1 MALSDL
7 LRDMRIVRARKVVPA
22 VIAVAIG
29 VLSWF
34 GVGPLLFGGGEGSSS
49 PPPAPPPVVA
59 TDVVDSAEA
68 PVLVAEPEPAV
79 FEVEP
84 EPEPFAVL
92 VARRDLELGTLM
104 RHDDLAWLEWQQPI
118 DMDTVFIEGETH
130 ISQVLGAVVAGHSAA
145 GRPVRRDA
153 LIVPGA
159 PGFLAAVLA
168 PGKRAVTVEAD
179 GATTSAGVVFPGDR
193 VDVILVATSVPG
205 GAGEAAEPAAQR
217 IVRDA
222 RVLAVGSNVSLV
234 TGLSE
239 MFGDPRL
246 VDANEGN
253 QGGAFNRGFGGG
265 GGPLGNTF
273 TLEVAPRDADRLSL
287 ASTAGQINLAMRSLA
302 QSATADP
309 HWTPPV
315 RMADVMIPD
324 SVPHGTVRVL
334 RGAASESVLL
344 SGGGAKVSSPQSD
357 GRDRDI
363 GLAVE
368 RALRRADRSLR
379 RRRRTRDVPGRG

>member
-1 MALSDL
+1 MALSDV
-7 LRDMRIVRARKVVPA
+7 LRDMRIVRARNVVPA
-22 VIAVAIG
+22 VIALAIG

-59 TDVVDSAEA
+59 TDLVDSAEA

-92 VARRDLELGTLM
+92 VARRDLDVGTLM

-118 DMDTVFIEGETH
+118 DMDTVFIEGETP
-130 ISQVLGAVVAGHSAA
+130 ISQVLGAVVAQRSPAS
-145 GRPVRRDA
+145 RPVRRDA

-193 VDVILVATSVPG
+193 VDVILVATSVAG
-205 GAGEAAEPAAQR
+205 GAGEATEPAAQR

-234 TGLSE
+234 TGPSA
-239 MFGDPRL
+239 MFGFGS
-246 VDANEGN
+246 VDDEDE
-253 QGGAFNRGFGGG
+253 GGAFNLGSFGG

-273 TLEVAPRDADRLSL
+273 TLEVALRDAERLSL
-287 ASTAGQINLAMRSLA
+287 ASTAGQITIAMRSLA
-302 QSATADP
+302 QSVTADP

-315 RMADVMIPD
+315 RMGEVMVPD
-324 SVPHGTVRVL
+324 SVPHSTVRVL

-344 SGGGAKVSSPQSD
+344 SGGGATVSSPQQD
-357 GRDRDI
+357 GRDI

-379 RRRRTRDVPGRG
+379 RRRRTHDVPGRA

>member
-7 LRDMRIVRARKVVPA
+7 LRDMRVVRARNVVPA
-22 VIAVAIG
+22 IIAVAIG

-59 TDVVDSAEA
+59 TDVASPAGA
-68 PVLVAEPEPAV
+68 PVLVAEPVPAFLEP
-79 FEVEP
+79 EP

-92 VARRDLELGTLM
+92 VARRDLEVGTLM

-118 DMDTVFIEGETH
+118 DTDTVFIEGETP
-130 ISQVLGAVVAGHSAA
+130 ISRVLGAVVAGHSAA

-193 VDVILVATSVPG
+193 VDVILVATSVAG

-222 RVLAVGSNVSLV
+222 RVLAVGSNVRLV
-234 TGLSE
+234 TGPSA
-239 MFGDPRL
+239 MFGYRSED
-246 VDANEGN
+246 DEG
-253 QGGAFNRGFGGG
+253 GWGALNMGSL
-265 GGPLGNTF
+265 GGPAGNTF

-287 ASTAGQINLAMRSLA
+287 ASTAGQITLAMRSLT
-302 QSATADP
+302 QSATVEP
-309 HWTPPV
+309 HWSPPV
-315 RMADVMIPD
+315 RMGEVMVPE

-344 SGGGAKVSSPQSD
+344 SGGGATVSSPQQED
-357 GRDRDI
+357 GRDI

-368 RALRRADRSLR
+368 RALRRAERNLR
-379 RRRRTRDVPGRG
+379 RRRRTHDVPGRG

>member
-7 LRDMRIVRARKVVPA
+7 LRDMRIVRARNVVPA
-22 VIAVAIG
+22 IIAVAIG

-49 PPPAPPPVVA
+49 PPPAPPPVA
-59 TDVVDSAEA
+59 STDVANPAGA
-68 PVLVAEPEPAV
+68 PVLVAEPEPA
-79 FEVEP
+79 FLEPEP

-92 VARRDLELGTLM
+92 VARRDLEVGTLL

-118 DMDTVFIEGETH
+118 DTDTVFIEGETP
-130 ISQVLGAVVAGHSAA
+130 ISRVLGAVVAGHSAA

-159 PGFLAAVLA
+159 PGFLAAVLV

-193 VDVILVATSVPG
+193 VDVILVATSVAG

-234 TGLSE
+234 TGPSA
-239 MFGDPRL
+239 MFGYRSED
-246 VDANEGN
+246 DEGEWGSLN
-253 QGGAFNRGFGGG
+253 MGSL
-265 GGPLGNTF
+265 GGPAGNTF

-287 ASTAGQINLAMRSLA
+287 ASTAGQITLAMRSLA

-315 RMADVMIPD
+315 RMGEVMVPE

-334 RGAASESVLL
+334 RGVASESVLL
-344 SGGGAKVSSPQSD
+344 SGGGATVSSPQQED
-357 GRDRDI
+357 GRDI

-379 RRRRTRDVPGRG
+379 RRRRTHDVPGRG

>member
-1 MALSDL
+1 MALSDV
-7 LRDMRIVRARKVVPA
+7 LRDMRIVRARNLVPA

-49 PPPAPPPVVA
+49 PPPPPPVA
-59 TDVVDSAEA
+59 STDVAHSAEA

-84 EPEPFAVL
+84 ESEPFAVL
-92 VARRDLELGTLM
+92 VARRDLEVGTLM
-104 RHDDLAWLEWQQPI
+104 RRDDLAWLEWQQPI
-118 DMDTVFIEGETH
+118 DMDTVFIEGETP
-130 ISQVLGAVVAGHSAA
+130 ISWVLGAVVAGRSPA

-159 PGFLAAVLA
+159 QGFLAAVLA

-193 VDVILVATSVPG
+193 VDVILVATSVAG
-205 GAGEAAEPAAQR
+205 GAGEVPEPAAQR

-234 TGLSE
+234 TGPSA
-239 MFGDPRL
+239 MFGYRS
-246 VDANEGN
+246 VDDEDE
-253 QGGAFNRGFGGG
+253 GGAFDAGFGG

-273 TLEVAPRDADRLSL
+273 TLEVALRDAERLSL
-287 ASTAGQINLAMRSLA
+287 ASTAGQITIAMRSLA
-302 QSATADP
+302 RSDAADP

-315 RMADVMIPD
+315 RMGEVMVPD
-324 SVPHGTVRVL
+324 SVPHSTVRVL

-344 SGGGAKVSSPQSD
+344 SGGGATVSSSQQD
-357 GRDRDI
+357 GRDI
-363 GLAVE
+363 GLTVE
-368 RALRRADRSLR
+368 RALRRADRSPR
-379 RRRRTRDVPGRG
+379 RRRRTRDVPGRA